1 MHTPKKSSGWKLA
14 ALLML
19 PALQACSTTCAPPP
33 PSTPRLPVTPLP
45 AEISQI
51 NTSNSQPTLHKAQAW
66 LQSLSTWSS
75 SVTPKSTP

>member
-33 PSTPRLPVTPLP
+33 PSTPKLPVTPLP

-51 NTSNSQPTLHKAQAW
+51 STSDSQPLLYKARAW
-66 LQSLSTWSS
+66 LESLATWSQGEM
-75 SVTPKSTP
+75 PR